1 MRDMSALS
9 HQTPTSNHSMK
20 VQDFFVSALAQI
32 RASDPTAKNGFRANV
47 LETPKAIRDRRTQ
60 HRVEA
65 LKIRREKTEAQML
78 QFFLNDM
85 RELEKVAKAER
96 RAEKFKEAK
105 RRASEA
111 GVYVPKEQRH
121 KTVKPVEKQ
130 SAKPEDTIRA
140 LEVRIETLDGTVAEL
155 TRDNVALRGELST
168 LKHERDSLIELNT
181 NLSEIRSTQTEPM
194 TCHEVRDVLTKMCVD
209 GQYQPTPEE
218 ALKCVSGLYGDR
230 VHILD
235 AAWESARKLGYYAN
249 GRRLLSLLMRL
260 VTSYI
265 DAMREGGDGLAKHVF
280 TTSEFSTRESD
291 TVMRSK
297 AHVKARTWTYQ
308 NRELTMQRHL
318 KIGVSTDTKL
328 AIRVYF
334 DYLPDLNRVVIGWC
348 GEHLPVPGITS

>member
-1 MRDMSALS
+1 MREENPL
-9 HQTPTSNHSMK
+9 K
-20 VQDFFVSALAQI
+20 VALAQLNSTI
-32 RASDPTAKNGFRANV
+32 TLANV
-47 LETPKAIRDRRTQ
+47 LETPRAAEYRKSQRQ
-60 HRVEA
+60 VEA
-65 LKIRREKTEAQML
+65 LKIRSEKKRE
-78 QFFLNDM
+78 
-85 RELEKVAKAER
+85 RELQQFMCEVRAQEKAEKNR
-96 RAEKFKEAK
+96 QRAERQKKAK
-105 RRASEA
+105 RLASKA
-111 GVYVPKEQRH
+111 GVYVPKDKREQAPQVTKQTTQEELTALNSQI
-121 KTVKPVEKQ
+121 KT
-130 SAKPEDTIRA
+130 
-140 LEVRIETLDGTVAEL
+140 LEGTVSELSAENTL
-155 TRDNVALRGELST
+155 LRSAIVTMQHERESLVAL
-168 LKHERDSLIELNT
+168 NT
-181 NLSEIRSTQTEPM
+181 SLSELKAPSVECLVSSRATNI
-194 TCHEVRDVLTKMCVD
+194 LTKICID
-209 GQYQPTPEE
+209 AQYQPTPEE
-218 ALKCVSGLYGDR
+218 TLLCVTALYGNR
-230 VHILD
+230 VHVLD
-235 AAWESARKLGYYAN
+235 TAWESARKSAYYAN